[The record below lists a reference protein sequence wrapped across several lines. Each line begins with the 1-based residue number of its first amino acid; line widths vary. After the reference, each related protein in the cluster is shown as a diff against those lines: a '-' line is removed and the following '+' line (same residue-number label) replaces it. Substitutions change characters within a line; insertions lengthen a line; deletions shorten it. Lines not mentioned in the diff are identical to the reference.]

1 MQRVDILVCQADS
14 CKRAAAEAVQLEIE
28 ELAKSVR
35 SCQLRVLAT
44 GCLGACS
51 EAPNALIL
59 KSGREVLHS
68 RLTEVERSV
77 RLLGQATGQQIHC
90 EDPVVVQRLTEARK
104 MRLRLEASKSCKWN
118 AALCG
123 MEAFINSTSGRQRV
137 QLQLEY
143 AKLLESA
150 GNCVSALQ
158 HLDQV
163 IAEAPQ
169 VPHLLVRRASLLG
182 KLGRLE
188 EIEAVQ
194 RKISLLF
201 SDPEDFREE
210 LEYSSAIAKIKADA
224 QKGGGVRIEG
234 YAQWCLEKV
243 TPMSKHSALY
253 QFSSSDRMRGTPNPR
268 GRGRTKWNKTWHVT
282 FLAEIGPNLE
292 GPLPWVERDYT
303 PISTAADWE
312 NGRCDIVMKIYDDGL
327 ATKWLS
333 KQPLGTKFWLS
344 EPKLTLYVPSLV
356 PQLDDNKLGSPNS
369 VLLLLAGTGLVV
381 GSQLLQHV
389 NAALKCPV
397 SLVYACRRDDF
408 LGHDIA
414 QSLEMGKLQRALV
427 LVSPPTTSSAS
438 VAFPEGPSGEVQLAH
453 PKARVHEGRLS
464 EDLLRDEL
472 AVLTT
477 WSPTRVVV
485 SGPASFNAFASNLL
499 SVCGVAKEA
508 VTILSA

>member
-1 MQRVDILVCQADS
+1 M
-14 CKRAAAEAVQLEIE
+14 AE
-28 ELAKSVR
+28 
-35 SCQLRVLAT
+35 
-44 GCLGACS
+44 
-51 EAPNALIL
+51 
-59 KSGREVLHS
+59 
-68 RLTEVERSV
+68 
-77 RLLGQATGQQIHC
+77 
-90 EDPVVVQRLTEARK
+90 
-104 MRLRLEASKSCKWN
+104 
-118 AALCG
+118 
-123 MEAFINSTSGRQRV
+123 
-137 QLQLEY
+137 
-143 AKLLESA
+143 
-150 GNCVSALQ
+150 
-158 HLDQV
+158 
-163 IAEAPQ
+163 
-169 VPHLLVRRASLLG
+169 
-182 KLGRLE
+182 
-188 EIEAVQ
+188 
-194 RKISLLF
+194 
-201 SDPEDFREE
+201 
-210 LEYSSAIAKIKADA
+210 EYSSAIAKIKADA

-312 NGRCDIVMKIYDDGL
+312 SGRCDIVIKIYDDGL

-414 QSLEMGKLQRALV
+414 QSLEMGKLKRALV

-438 VAFPEGPSGEVQLAH
+438 KAFPEGPSGEVQLAH